1 MRQILFFPQRPIENL
16 GSNSFCGSFEK
27 KKNLTQQNPNYSVL
41 RNPLNTHIGATDLF
55 VVPVKISS
63 ILLQSLHLKS
73 LTRSIYQFPLSFSSR
88 EVRTLD
94 RITTS
99 VQNLHLVL
107 VERSGNP
114 LSFFGSSEC
123 ETPLL

>member
-1 MRQILFFPQRPIENL
+1 M
-16 GSNSFCGSFEK
+16 
-27 KKNLTQQNPNYSVL
+27 L
-41 RNPLNTHIGATDLF
+41 RNPLNTHIGATLF

-63 ILLQSLHLKS
+63 ILLQFLHLKS

-99 VQNLHLVL
+99 VQNLHLASTFCRSTGAQLLSLL
-107 VERSGNP
+107 VSA
-114 LSFFGSSEC
+114 SSC
-123 ETPLL
+123 IVSSSSSTIRCW